1 MLLLSVLCSPNP
13 NEPLMYSYG
22 RMDML
27 RMRGGVRIRLINT
40 SGTDVN
46 THVLP
51 AWGCACYVHA
61 TVCVCV

>member
-27 RMRGGVRIRLINT
+27 RMRGGVRIRPLYLAPPCLFQSWLIERLCG
-40 SGTDVN
+40 S
-46 THVLP
+46 
-51 AWGCACYVHA
+51 C
-61 TVCVCV
+61 